1 VVFARIA
8 KAAAGTAL
16 RAAAK
21 QSIQLHGGT
30 GFTWENLS
38 HRYLKKWVTG
48 NELLGSTDI
57 QRRLVYA
64 ASQTLG
70 TSSALVSK

>member
-1 VVFARIA
+1 MFARIA
-8 KAAAGTAL
+8 KASAGTAL
-16 RAAAK
+16 RSAAK

-48 NELLGSTDI
+48 NELFGSADA
-57 QRRLVYA
+57 QRRLIYA
-64 ASQTLG
+64 QAQSEVG
-70 TSSALVSK
+70 